1 MTTAPAYYNHSRW
14 VADCPDPTC
23 SDARL
28 VYEVNPHTGVPT
40 GRRLTEDVCAAGHAF
55 QIDMPPP
62 DLEAQ
67 IVAALQRR
75 PLPATHNWFPADHP
89 IAVARG
95 LPHGQSIAD
104 LEAETDAHL
113 AAPDTPPDRP
123 PLEDL
128 LAAYGLTLGADG
140 TTLRRL

>member
-1 MTTAPAYYNHSRW
+1 MTAAAYYNHGRW
-14 VADCPDPTC
+14 VAECPDPTC

-28 VYEVNPHTGVPT
+28 VYEINPQTGVPT
-40 GRRLTEDVCAAGHAF
+40 GSRLDSDRCAAGHAF
-55 QIDMPPP
+55 LIGMPPAEE
-62 DLEAQ
+62 EAR
-67 IVAALQRR
+67 IVAALERR
-75 PLPATHNWFPADHP
+75 PLPSTRNWFPAEHP
-89 IAVARG
+89 TALAGG
-95 LPHGQSIAD
+95 LPHGQTVAD

-113 AAPDTPPDRP
+113 AAPDTPADRP